1 MLKGERSL
9 SWVHKNNARARFP
22 SSFLNKPVFSPDL
35 RSLDMRLTK
44 KNPEEPNFFQDVWE
58 VVKLIPKGRVT
69 NYGAIARY
77 LGTAMSARMVGWAMN
92 AAHAHKHIP
101 AHRVV
106 NRQGLLTG
114 KHHFETPKAM
124 QQRLEKDGVKVKKD
138 QVQDFARVF
147 WDPAK
152 ELG

>member
-1 MLKGERSL
+1 
-9 SWVHKNNARARFP
+9 
-22 SSFLNKPVFSPDL
+22 
-35 RSLDMRLTK
+35 MRLTK

-114 KHHFETPKAM
+114 KHHFETPKTM

-138 QVQDFARVF
+138 QVQDFATVF